1 MFSRLASFVFVFALA
16 VSVQAGGLRRDDWD
30 TPDQQCTTGHVQCCD
45 SVQSSDQDAV
55 TAIAKSLGIVL
66 PNVAVQVGL
75 TCSPISLLATGGT
88 ACTAQTVCCEKND
101 FDGFIAIGCNPINI
115 GK

>member
-16 VSVQAGGLRRDDWD
+16 VSAQASVFRRDDWD
-30 TPDQQCTTGHVQCCD
+30 HTDQQCKTGHIQCCN

-66 PNVAVQVGL
+66 PNVAVQVG
-75 TCSPISLLATGGT
+75 SL
-88 ACTAQTVCCEKND
+88 D
-101 FDGFIAIGCNPINI
+101 
-115 GK
+115 